1 MRRLP
6 VLTHMLLGS
15 VILTTG
21 CMKLDFFKRPEDPV
35 MVAKGPRIGAP
46 APELEGEDFDG
57 KSFKLSDYRGKVVVV
72 SFWASWCKPCRELIP
87 HEQSLVQ
94 RFGDKPFALLGV
106 NIDDNREAALKVIT
120 THGISWRNWR
130 AGGEGNPIQKRWP
143 IEALPTICVID
154 ADGNL
159 RHRSSSVAHLE
170 IAVATL
176 LGEAETKQRYL
187 R

>member
-72 SFWASWCKPCRELIP
+72 SFWASWCKPCRMENPNVLAAYNKFKAKNFTILGVSLDRAREPWVKAINDDNLSWSQVSDLKFWSNEVAVKYRIQSIPQNFLIDPNGKIIGKNLRGAEL
-87 HEQSLVQ
+87 EAKLCE
-94 RFGDKPFALLGV
+94 LLGC
-106 NIDDNREAALKVIT
+106 N
-120 THGISWRNWR
+120 
-130 AGGEGNPIQKRWP
+130 
-143 IEALPTICVID
+143 
-154 ADGNL
+154 
-159 RHRSSSVAHLE
+159 
-170 IAVATL
+170 
-176 LGEAETKQRYL
+176 
-187 R
+187 